1 MRRFVVVLVA
11 VCVTAT
17 LMGGTAYA
25 KTVPVQTWVK
35 GVCSTLVDWRDNLD
49 QKSQDFQTSIADSKS
64 IPVIKSAFVDF
75 LDSAVSSTK
84 SMISNVKALGTP
96 KVKDGEAI
104 AGVIANGLGTVQSGF
119 KDALKTAQGL
129 PTGKAEFQTAVTKL
143 SKKLDASSN
152 RAGKIFD
159 SANKKYDTKAVDAAR
174 KKNPD
179 CDGLS

>member
-1 MRRFVVVLVA
+1 VRRLVVVLVA
-11 VCVTAT
+11 VCVTAM

-25 KTVPVQTWVK
+25 KTVSVQTWVK
-35 GVCSTLVDWRDNLD
+35 GVCSTLVDWRDDLD

-64 IPVIKSAFVDF
+64 IPVIKTAFVQF

-84 SMISNVKALGTP
+84 SMISDVKALGTP
-96 KVKDGEAI
+96 QVKDGEGI
-104 AGVIANGLGTVQSGF
+104 AGVITNGLTTVQTGF
-119 KDALKTAQGL
+119 KQALSSAQDL

-143 SKKLDASSN
+143 SKKLDASSA

-159 SANKKYDTKAVDAAR
+159 SADKKYDTKAVDAAR

-179 CDGLS
+179 CDGLT